1 MLGDAPEAVPC
12 GWRDAAGVPIALFC
26 WVEQIA
32 ESPESGAL
40 LSRLHQRGQVIGLGP
55 EVLYVRFADES
66 QLISMDPALVRVLDD
81 TADGG

>member
-1 MLGDAPEAVPC
+1 MPTDAPEAAQR
-12 GWRDAAGVPIALFC
+12 GWRDAAGAPLALFS

-32 ESPESGAL
+32 ESPEAGAL
-40 LSRLHQRGQVIGLGP
+40 FSGSHQRGQVVGLGT

-66 QLISMDPALVRVLDD
+66 QLISVAPALVRALDD

>member
-1 MLGDAPEAVPC
+1 MLGDAPEAVQH
-12 GWRDAAGVPIALFC
+12 GWRDAAGAPIALFC

-40 LSRLHQRGQVIGLGP
+40 FSRLHQRGQVVGLGP
-55 EVLYVRFADES
+55 EMLYVRFADES
-66 QLISMDPALVRVLDD
+66 QLISVAPALARVLDD

>member
-1 MLGDAPEAVPC
+1 
-12 GWRDAAGVPIALFC
+12 
-26 WVEQIA
+26 VEQIA

-40 LSRLHQRGQVIGLGP
+40 LSRLHQRGQVVGLGA

-66 QLISMDPALVRVLDD
+66 QLISVAPPLVRVLDD